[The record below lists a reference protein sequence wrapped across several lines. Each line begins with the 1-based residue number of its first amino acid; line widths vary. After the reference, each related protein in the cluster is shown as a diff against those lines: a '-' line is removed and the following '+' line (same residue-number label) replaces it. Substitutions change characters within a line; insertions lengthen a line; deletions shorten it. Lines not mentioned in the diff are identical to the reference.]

1 MNTLIL
7 HIEWGGLGDHLFW
20 SHIPRIAKEKGYG
33 KVLVHCA
40 RPFRR
45 EDYRLV
51 WELNPYFDGFTDDPG
66 KPPVPVGPADVGP
79 DMNLLD
85 RHMLNMGLDD
95 GKRWH
100 EPEFYYT
107 PKRWEG
113 MKDKTVYDPNYVT
126 GVGDLSVG
134 YMRELLGV
142 TKIRID
148 WQLTV
153 GEKHYALEYPTFQT
167 GGNYGLLN
175 YADIIASCRH
185 FLCLASGGAT
195 LAAALGKPATVFYG
209 PGQPSMFHHSK
220 LHRYICAGGVRVMP
234 ELAGSWTTQGVL

>member
-1 MNTLIL
+1 LDTLIL

-45 EDYRLV
+45 PDYRLI

-66 KPPVPVGPADVGP
+66 KPPVPVGPSDVGP
-79 DMNLLD
+79 EMNLLD

-100 EPEFYYT
+100 EPEFYYN
-107 PKRWEG
+107 PKVLDLF
-113 MKDKTVYDPNYVT
+113 KFTTVYDPNYVT
-126 GVGDLSVG
+126 GVGAVSVEHV
-134 YMRELLGV
+134 RELLGV
-142 TKIRID
+142 TGIRIHYEFMR
-148 WQLTV
+148 
-153 GEKHYALEYPTFQT
+153 GEKHYSMGTQGQLMPVD
-167 GGNYGLLN
+167 LLH
-175 YADIIASCRH
+175 YADIIHSCGH
-185 FLCLASGGAT
+185 FICLASGGAT
-195 LAAALGKPATVFYG
+195 LAAALGKQATVFYG

-220 LHRYICAGGVRVMP
+220 RHRYICAGGVRAVP
-234 ELAGSWTTQGVL
+234 ELAGSWTTKGVLG